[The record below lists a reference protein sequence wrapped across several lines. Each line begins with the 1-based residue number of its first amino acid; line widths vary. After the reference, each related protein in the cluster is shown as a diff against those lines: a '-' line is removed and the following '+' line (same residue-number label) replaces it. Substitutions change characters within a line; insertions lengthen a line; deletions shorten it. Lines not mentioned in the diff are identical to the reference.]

1 MNKLIVGSFVAILV
15 IFTAIALYTNLKRVD
30 QIPPP
35 PAAAQ
40 TK

>member
-1 MNKLIVGSFVAILV
+1 MNKFIVGSFVAVLV

-35 PAAAQ
+35 PTTQ
-40 TK
+40 PQ